1 MDFST
6 ELYSH
11 KFMTNIIGHKLHLE
25 KKFRVS

>member
-25 KKFRVS
+25 KKIRVS